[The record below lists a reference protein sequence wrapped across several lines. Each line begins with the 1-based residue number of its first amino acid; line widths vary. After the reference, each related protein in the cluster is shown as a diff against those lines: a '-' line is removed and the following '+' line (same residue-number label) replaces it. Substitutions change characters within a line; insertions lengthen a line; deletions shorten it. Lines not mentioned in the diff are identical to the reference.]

1 MEIKA
6 KLNHLRIAPRKV
18 RLIADFIRNISTKEA
33 KTKLKFIPN
42 RAAEPVLKLLKSAIA
57 NAQNNFNVK
66 EDDLYIKRIMVNQ
79 DTPYKR
85 WFPISRGRSFPILK
99 RACHIELVLGTK
111 EGAKLEKIKQEKEK
125 PTVSREEK
133 IEKTQKTEQRPKFK
147 TSKTPEKIKSKGFGS
162 FAKKIFRRKSV

>member
-6 KLNHLRIAPRKV
+6 KLNHLRITPRKV
-18 RLIADFIRNISTKEA
+18 RLIADFIRNISIKEA

-79 DTPYKR
+79 DTPFKR

-99 RACHIELVLGTK
+99 RACHIELVLGAK
-111 EGAKLEKIKQEKEK
+111 EDAKLEKIKQEAEK

-133 IEKTQKTEQRPKFK
+133 IEKTQKIEQRPKFK
-147 TSKTPEKIKSKGFGS
+147 ASKAPEKIKSKGFRG